1 MKKYFFAI
9 LILLT
14 ISINDYAQNIDTTDT
29 LKQDTEPIFS
39 IVEEPAQ
46 FPGGDE
52 ALLKFIR
59 KKIKYPKQ
67 AIKNKISGTVYVQF
81 IVEKDGSISDVT
93 VIRGIGGGC
102 DEEAVRVITKMPNWI
117 PAKQKGIPVRSF
129 YVIPITFERQ

>member
-1 MKKYFFAI
+1 MIKLLIIINYIIFTKKIIKKFLFAI

-29 LKQDTEPIFS
+29 IKQDNEPIFS

-102 DEEAVRVITKMPNWI
+102 DE
-117 PAKQKGIPVRSF
+117 
-129 YVIPITFERQ
+129 

>member
-1 MKKYFFAI
+1 MKKFLFAI

-14 ISINDYAQNIDTTDT
+14 ISINVYSQNIDTTDT
-29 LKQDTEPIFS
+29 IKKDNEPIFS
-39 IVEEPAQ
+39 IAEEPAQ